1 MESVRRAKKNSE
13 TEGCEAV
20 SKVVKTSKIEEKIDI
35 QKQFEYH
42 LNHTLA
48 EKSDYSTM
56 LQKFFGVSYAIRDL
70 VAEKWLNTKETI
82 IKRKDL
88 KIVNYLSMEFLIGRL
103 LYNNILNLKVED
115 EVKELLSSYGLSI
128 DEIALLEEDA
138 ALGNGGLGRLAACFL
153 DSLATLGYL
162 SYGYTIRYQY
172 GLFKQELENG
182 FQKEVPDDWMKNG
195 YPWEFPKPEES
206 VKVSFFGRTESYLD
220 ENGRLRFRWVDT
232 YDVFA
237 IPYDIYITG
246 YNSDIVSVLR
256 LWQPKALN
264 EFNFIEFEKG
274 NYEKAVQE
282 KNLAETLCK
291 VLYPNDA
298 FFQGREL
305 RLKQEYFFVSAAIQ
319 DIIRRHKRRFGN
331 DLHNLAQSEIIQ
343 LNDTHPTL
351 AIPELMRI
359 LLDEEGYTWEE
370 AWGIVSKAVAYTNHT
385 VMPEALE
392 KWEAPLLQNMLPR
405 HYQIIEEINARFLK
419 EVGEKFNGDLQ
430 KIINLSIFE
439 EGNIKKVRMANL
451 CSAASFSINGVSAL
465 HTEIL
470 KRTVLKDFYEMY
482 PERFNNKTNG
492 VTQRRWLLECNP
504 PLAKLITE
512 SIGDNW
518 ITNLSELK
526 KLEQFQEDAE
536 FLERL
541 DKAKMWNKERLAKY
555 VKERL
560 DVSLNPE
567 SIFDIQVK
575 RIHEYKRQL
584 LNIMHVIHLYN
595 EIRLGNHLKVPRT
608 FIFAGKSAPGYRMA
622 KLIIKLINSV
632 ANIVNNDTVVSKELK
647 VVFIP
652 NYNVSAA
659 QIIIPAANISEQIS
673 TAGTEASGTG
683 NMKFMING
691 ALTVGT
697 LDGANVEMLEEV
709 GEENI
714 FIFGLKAEEIEE
726 ARRKGIYNPFGIYL
740 ENEKIRKV
748 LDMIKS
754 GYFNPDMPDL
764 FADIYENLLYGKFA
778 PMPDQYFLLAD
789 FDSYA
794 QTHKMVDELF
804 LNKREWNKKSL
815 LNIARSGKFSSDRT
829 IEEYASEIWKL
840 RKVE

>member
-1 MESVRRAKKNSE
+1 MKNASE
-13 TEGCEAV
+13 EGCKTVPRTAK
-20 SKVVKTSKIEEKIDI
+20 SKHINGKLVEIP
-35 QKQFEYH
+35 KQFEYH

-48 EKSDYSTM
+48 EHKEHST
-56 LQKFFGVSYAIRDL
+56 LFQKFLALSYSIRDL
-70 VAEKWLNTKETI
+70 VAEKWLNTEEVI
-82 IKRKDL
+82 LKRKDL
-88 KIVNYLSMEFLIGRL
+88 RIVNYLSMEFLIGRL
-103 LYNNILNLKVED
+103 LYNNILNLQLED
-115 EVKELLSSYGLSI
+115 EVKELLASYGLSL

-172 GLFKQELENG
+172 GLFKQEIENG
-182 FQKEVPDDWMKNG
+182 FQKELPDDWQKNG
-195 YPWEFPKPEES
+195 YPWEFPKPEEA
-206 VKVSFFGRTESYLD
+206 VTVRFFGKSEGYID
-220 ENGRLRFRWVDT
+220 DKGRLKFRWVDT
-232 YDVFA
+232 YNVLA
-237 IPYDIYITG
+237 VPYDIYITG

-256 LWQPKALN
+256 LWQPRAIN
-264 EFNFIEFEKG
+264 EFNFAEFEKG
-274 NYEKAVQE
+274 NYEKAVYE
-282 KNLAETLCK
+282 KNLAETLSK

-331 DLHNLAQSEIIQ
+331 DLSNLAQSEVIQ

-359 LLDEEGYTWEE
+359 LLDEEGYGWEE
-370 AWGIVSKAVAYTNHT
+370 AWEIVKNTIAYTNHT

-419 EVGEKFNGDLQ
+419 DVSEKFNGDLQ
-430 KIINLSIFE
+430 KIINMSVFE

-451 CSAASFSINGVSAL
+451 CSIASFSINGVSEL

-482 PERFNNKTNG
+482 PEKFNNKTNG

-512 SIGDNW
+512 SIGDKW
-518 ITNLSELK
+518 IVDLYELR
-526 KLEQFQEDAE
+526 KLEAFLDDSE
-536 FLERL
+536 FLEKL
-541 DKAKMWNKERLAKY
+541 DQAKMWNKERLAKY
-555 VKERL
+555 VQDKINVKL
-560 DVSLNPE
+560 DPSSL
-567 SIFDIQVK
+567 FDIQVK

-584 LNIMHVIHLYN
+584 LNILHIIHLYN
-595 EIRLGNHLKVPRT
+595 EIKEGKHLKVPRT
-608 FIFAGKSAPGYRMA
+608 FIFAGKAAPGYRMA

-632 ANIVNNDTVVSKELK
+632 ADVVNNDPIVSKQLK

-659 QIIIPAANISEQIS
+659 QIIIPAANVSEQIS
-673 TAGTEASGTG
+673 TAGFEASGTG

-726 ARRKGIYNPFGIYL
+726 ARKKGIYNPFGIYL
-740 ENEKIRKV
+740 ENEKIRRV
-748 LDMIKS
+748 LDMIRN
-754 GYFNPDMPDL
+754 GYFNKDNPEL
-764 FADIYENLLYGKFA
+764 FVDIYENLLYGKFA
-778 PMPDQYFLLAD
+778 PMPDQYFVLAD
-789 FDSYA
+789 FEAYE
-794 QTHKMVDELF
+794 QTQKKVEELF
-804 LNKREWNKKSL
+804 LNKIEWNKKSL

-829 IEEYASEIWKL
+829 IEEYVKDIWKTK
-840 RKVE
+840 KV

>member
-1 MESVRRAKKNSE
+1 MSKSI
-13 TEGCEAV
+13 
-20 SKVVKTSKIEEKIDI
+20 SKVNSNNKKDFVEN
-35 QKQFEYH
+35 QFEYH
-42 LNHTLA
+42 LKHTLA
-48 EKSDYSTM
+48 ETPEYSSIM
-56 LQKFFGVSYAIRDL
+56 QKFFALSNTVRDII
-70 VAEKWLNTKETI
+70 AERWLQTEEKI
-82 IKRKDL
+82 LKRREL
-88 KIVNYLSMEFLIGRL
+88 RIVNYLSMEFLIGRL
-103 LYNNILNLKVED
+103 LYNNILNLQVED
-115 EVKELLSSYGLSI
+115 EIKELLSRYDLTL

-172 GLFKQELENG
+172 GLFKQEIENG
-182 FQKEVPDDWMKNG
+182 FQREVPDDWMKNG

-206 VKVSFFGRTESYLD
+206 VKVKFFGRSEAYTD
-220 ENGRLRFRWVDT
+220 EKGRLRFRWVDT
-232 YDVFA
+232 YDVLA
-237 IPYDIYITG
+237 VPYDIYVTG
-246 YNSDIVSVLR
+246 YDSDIVLVLR

-264 EFNFIEFEKG
+264 EFNFAEFEKG
-274 NYEKAVQE
+274 NYEKAVYE

-319 DIIRRHKRRFGN
+319 DIIRRHKRRYRN
-331 DLHNLAQSEIIQ
+331 DLYNLSSAEVIQ

-370 AWGIVSKAVAYTNHT
+370 AWEIVKNTIAYTNHT

-392 KWEAPLLQNMLPR
+392 KWEAPLFQNMLPR
-405 HYQIIEEINARFLK
+405 HYQIIEEINARFLN
-419 EVGEKFNGDLQ
+419 EVAYKFDGDLH
-430 KIINLSIFE
+430 KIINMSVFE
-439 EGNIKKVRMANL
+439 EGNIKKLRMANL
-451 CSAASFSINGVSAL
+451 CSIASFSINGVSEL

-470 KRTVLKDFYEMY
+470 KKTVLKDFYEMY
-482 PERFNNKTNG
+482 PEKFNNKTNG

-504 PLAKLITE
+504 PLAKLIKE
-512 SIGDNW
+512 SIGDGW
-518 ITNLSELK
+518 ITDLYELK
-526 KLEQFQEDAE
+526 KLEIFQDDPE
-536 FLERL
+536 FLEKL

-555 VKERL
+555 VKEKL
-560 DVSLNPE
+560 DIVIDPNTL
-567 SIFDIQVK
+567 FDIQVK

-584 LNIMHVIHLYN
+584 LNILHVIHLYN
-595 EIRLGNHLKVPRT
+595 EIRAGKHLKVPRT

-632 ANIVNNDTVVSKELK
+632 ANVVNNDPIVSKELK

-691 ALTVGT
+691 ALTIGT

-709 GEENI
+709 GEDNI
-714 FIFGLKAEEIEE
+714 LIFGLKAEEIEE
-726 ARRKGIYNPFGIYL
+726 AKRKGKYNPFGIYL

-748 LDMIKS
+748 LDMVRT
-754 GYFNPDMPDL
+754 GYFTPETPEL
-764 FADIYENLLYGKFA
+764 FEDIFETLIYGKHA
-778 PMPDQYFLLAD
+778 PMPDQYFVLAD
-789 FDSYA
+789 FDAYA
-794 QTHKMVDELF
+794 QAHKKIEELF
-804 LNKREWNKKSL
+804 LNKQEWNRKSL

-829 IEEYASEIWKL
+829 IEEYVRDIWKTQ
-840 RKVE
+840 KV

>member
-1 MESVRRAKKNSE
+1 MHHSLGE
-13 TEGCEAV
+13 
-20 SKVVKTSKIEEKIDI
+20 KV
-35 QKQFEYH
+35 
-42 LNHTLA
+42 
-48 EKSDYSTM
+48 DYATTI
-56 LQKFFGVSYAIRDL
+56 QKFFALSYSIRDII
-70 VAEKWLNTKETI
+70 AEKWLNTEDI
-82 IKRKDL
+82 IYKRKDL
-88 KIVNYLSMEFLIGRL
+88 RIVNYLSMEFLIGRL

-115 EVKELLSSYGLSI
+115 EVKKLLEKYNITL

-172 GLFKQELENG
+172 GLFKQEIENG
-182 FQKEVPDDWMKNG
+182 FQKELPDDWLKNG
-195 YPWEFPKPEES
+195 YPWEFPKPHET
-206 VKVSFFGRTESYLD
+206 VKVKFFGKSEPYFNAEGKLK
-220 ENGRLRFRWVDT
+220 FRWIDT
-232 YDVFA
+232 YEVLA
-237 IPYDIYITG
+237 VPYDIYITG
-246 YNSDIVSVLR
+246 YNSEIVSVLR
-256 LWQPKALN
+256 LWHPKAVN
-264 EFNFIEFEKG
+264 EFNFNEFEKG
-274 NYEKAVQE
+274 NYEKAVHE

-298 FFQGREL
+298 FYQGREL
-305 RLKQEYFFVSAAIQ
+305 RLKQEYFFVSAALQ
-319 DIIRRHKRRFGN
+319 DIIRRHKRRYGN
-331 DLHNLAQSEIIQ
+331 NLDNLHESEVIQ
-343 LNDTHPTL
+343 LNDTHPAL

-359 LLDEEGYTWEE
+359 LLDEEGYGWDE
-370 AWGIVSKAVAYTNHT
+370 AWKIVSNTIAYTNHT

-419 EVGEKFNGDLQ
+419 EVGQKFNNDLK
-430 KIINLSIFE
+430 KIIDMSIFE

-451 CSAASFSINGVSAL
+451 SSIASFSINGVSEL

-470 KRTVLKDFYEMY
+470 KKSVLKDFYETY
-482 PERFNNKTNG
+482 PEKFNNKTNG

-512 SIGDNW
+512 GIGDGW
-518 ITNLSELK
+518 ITNLYELR
-526 KLEQFQEDAE
+526 KLENFVEDKG
-536 FLERL
+536 FLEKL
-541 DKAKMWNKERLAKY
+541 AQAKMWNKERLAKY
-555 VKERL
+555 VKEKL
-560 DVSLNPE
+560 DI
-567 SIFDIQVK
+567 SIDPKTLFDIQVK

-584 LNIMHVIHLYN
+584 LNVLHIVHLYN
-595 EIRLGNHLKVPRT
+595 EIKNGNNLNVPRT

-632 ANIVNNDTVVSKELK
+632 ADVINTDPVVSEQLK

-691 ALTVGT
+691 ALTIGT
-697 LDGANVEMLEEV
+697 LDGANIEILQEV

-748 LDMIKS
+748 LDMIRN
-754 GYFNPDMPDL
+754 GYFSQEQPDL
-764 FADIYENLLYGKFA
+764 FVDIYENLLYGKYA

-789 FDSYA
+789 FESYEKA
-794 QTHKMVDELF
+794 HKKIDETYLDQV
-804 LNKREWNKKSL
+804 EWNKKSL

-829 IEEYASEIWKL
+829 IEEYIKDIWKTK
-840 RKVE
+840 KVVE